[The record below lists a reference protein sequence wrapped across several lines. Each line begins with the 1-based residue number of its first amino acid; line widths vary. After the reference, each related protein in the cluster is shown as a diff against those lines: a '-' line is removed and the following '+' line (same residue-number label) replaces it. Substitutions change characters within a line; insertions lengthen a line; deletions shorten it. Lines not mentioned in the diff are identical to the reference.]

1 MDKKFD
7 IIIYGATGFTGS
19 LGAKY
24 MDKYSNEFKW
34 AIAGRDSNK
43 LEKLQNEIP
52 GKPEIVIADANDE
65 QALLKLTAST
75 KVVASYAGP
84 FNKYSNLLVK
94 ACVETGTHYV
104 DITGEAI
111 WVRDLIDNY
120 HQRCIDNKIKIIPA
134 CGYDSI
140 PSDLGTYFTAKQ
152 VNEPLKS
159 IFAYHN
165 MSGGVSGGTIESA
178 FTMRDFKSK
187 HKMGH
192 PFLLN
197 PEGSYSKNQK
207 LLSKDY
213 FAIKKNKKLN
223 KWIIPFVMAI
233 TNTRPVRRSA
243 ALMEAKQQS
252 YGPDFVYNE
261 FQMVNKYS
269 VALITT
275 VSLAV
280 LGMIIVSPFR
290 NFLRKFFPKPGTGPN
305 EKTRNNGWYEA
316 LFVAKTT
323 KNQEYV
329 YRMYG
334 KGDPGYK
341 STSMFLVES
350 AISLLNNSD
359 IGEYGVLTPATGLG
373 DDLIIR
379 LKDQGVL
386 FEGPINR

>member
-52 GKPEIVIADANDE
+52 GKPEIIIADANDE

-213 FAIKKNKKLN
+213 FSIKKNKKLN
-223 KWIIPFVMAI
+223 KWVIPFVMAI

>member
-197 PEGSYSKNQK
+197 PEGSYSKNQR

-213 FAIKKNKKLN
+213 FSIKKNKKLN
-223 KWIIPFVMAI
+223 KWVIPFVMAI

>member
-34 AIAGRDSNK
+34 AIAGRNSNK

-52 GKPEIVIADANDE
+52 GKPEIIIADANDE

-197 PEGSYSKNQK
+197 PEGSYSKNQR

-213 FAIKKNKKLN
+213 FSIKKNKKLN
-223 KWIIPFVMAI
+223 KWVIPFVMAI

-359 IGEYGVLTPATGLG
+359 NGEYGVLTPATGLG

>member
-52 GKPEIVIADANDE
+52 GKPEIIIADANDE

-120 HQRCIDNKIKIIPA
+120 HQRCIDNRIKIIPA

-213 FAIKKNKKLN
+213 FSIKKNKKLD
-223 KWIIPFVMAI
+223 KWVIPFVMAI

>member
-24 MDKYSNEFKW
+24 MDKYSNGFKW

-152 VNEPLKS
+152 INEPLKS

-213 FAIKKNKKLN
+213 FSIKKNKKLN
-223 KWIIPFVMAI
+223 KWVIPFVMAI

>member
-1 MDKKFD
+1 MNKKFD

-213 FAIKKNKKLN
+213 FSIKKNKKLD
-223 KWIIPFVMAI
+223 KWVIPFVMAI

>member
-1 MDKKFD
+1 MEKKFD
-7 IIIYGATGFTGS
+7 IVIYGATGFTGT

-24 MDKYSNEFKW
+24 MDKYSSEIKW
-34 AIAGRDSNK
+34 AISGRNI
-43 LEKLQNEIP
+43 EKLKKLQSEISS
-52 GKPEIVIADANDE
+52 KPEIIVANGDDE
-65 QALLKLTAST
+65 EALLNLTKIT

-94 ACVETGTHYV
+94 SCVKTKTHYV

-111 WVRDLIDNY
+111 WVRDLIDAY
-120 HQRCIDNKIKIIPA
+120 HQECIDNKIKIIPA

-140 PSDLGTYFTAKQ
+140 PSDLGTYYTAKQ
-152 VNEPLKS
+152 INEPLKS
-159 IFAYHN
+159 IFAYH
-165 MSGGVSGGTIESA
+165 SLAGGVSGGTIESA
-178 FTMRDFKSK
+178 FTMRDYKSNY
-187 HKMGH
+187 KMGH

-197 PEGSYSKNQK
+197 PKDSYSHQQK

-223 KWIIPFVMAI
+223 KWVVPFVMAI

-243 ALMEAKQQS
+243 ALMEARQES
-252 YGPDFVYNE
+252 YGPDFIYNE
-261 FQMVNKYS
+261 FQIVNKLS
-269 VALITT
+269 TAIITT

-280 LGMIIVSPFR
+280 LGMIIVSPLKK
-290 NFLRKFFPKPGTGPN
+290 FLRRFFPKPGTGPN

-316 LFVAKTT
+316 LFVAKTA

-341 STSMFLVES
+341 STAMFLIES
-350 AISLLNNSD
+350 AISLVKNSD
-359 IGEYGVLTPATGLG
+359 NGDFGVLTPATGLG
-373 DDLIIR
+373 EDLVNR
-379 LKDQGVL
+379 LKDQGVI
-386 FEGPINR
+386 FEGPINK

>member
-24 MDKYSNEFKW
+24 MDKYSGEFKW
-34 AIAGRDSNK
+34 AIAGRDSSK
-43 LEKLQNEIP
+43 LEKLQTEIP
-52 GKPEIVIADANDE
+52 GKPEIIIADANDE

-152 VNEPLKS
+152 INEPLKS

-213 FAIKKNKKLN
+213 FSIKKNKKLN
-223 KWIIPFVMAI
+223 KWVIPFVMAI

>member
-213 FAIKKNKKLN
+213 FSIKKNKKLN
-223 KWIIPFVMAI
+223 KWVIPFVMAI

-359 IGEYGVLTPATGLG
+359 NGEYGVLTPATGLG

>member
-1 MDKKFD
+1 MNKKFD

-213 FAIKKNKKLN
+213 FSIKKNKKLN
-223 KWIIPFVMAI
+223 KWVIPFVMAI

-329 YRMYG
+329 YRIYG

-350 AISLLNNSD
+350 AISLLNNSE

>member
-213 FAIKKNKKLN
+213 FSIKKNKKLN
-223 KWIIPFVMAI
+223 KWVIPFVMAI

>member
-52 GKPEIVIADANDE
+52 GKPEIAIADANDE

-213 FAIKKNKKLN
+213 FSIKKNKKLN
-223 KWIIPFVMAI
+223 KWVIPFVMAI

>member
-34 AIAGRDSNK
+34 AIAGRNSNK

-52 GKPEIVIADANDE
+52 GKPEIIIADANDE

-197 PEGSYSKNQK
+197 PEGSYSENQK

-213 FAIKKNKKLN
+213 FSIKKNKKLN
-223 KWIIPFVMAI
+223 KWVIPFVMAI

>member
-120 HQRCIDNKIKIIPA
+120 HQRCIDNRIKIIPA

-213 FAIKKNKKLN
+213 FSIKKNKKLD
-223 KWIIPFVMAI
+223 KWVIPFVMAI

-329 YRMYG
+329 YRIYG

>member
-213 FAIKKNKKLN
+213 FSIKKNKKLN
-223 KWIIPFVMAI
+223 KWVIPFVMAI

-243 ALMEAKQQS
+243 ALMEARQQS

>member
-34 AIAGRDSNK
+34 AIAGRNSNK

-213 FAIKKNKKLN
+213 FSIKKNKKLN
-223 KWIIPFVMAI
+223 KWVIPFVMAI

-359 IGEYGVLTPATGLG
+359 NGEYGVLTPATGLG

>member
-213 FAIKKNKKLN
+213 FSIKKNKKLN
-223 KWIIPFVMAI
+223 KWVIPFVMAI

-334 KGDPGYK
+334 NGDPGYK

>member
-120 HQRCIDNKIKIIPA
+120 HQHCIDNKIKIIPA

-213 FAIKKNKKLN
+213 FSIKKNKKLN
-223 KWIIPFVMAI
+223 KWVIPFVMAI

>member
-213 FAIKKNKKLN
+213 FSIKKNKKLD
-223 KWIIPFVMAI
+223 KWVIPFVMAI

-350 AISLLNNSD
+350 AISLLNNSE

>member
-34 AIAGRDSNK
+34 AIAGRDSSK
-43 LEKLQNEIP
+43 LEKLQTEIP
-52 GKPEIVIADANDE
+52 GKPEIIIADANDE

-213 FAIKKNKKLN
+213 FSIKKNKKLN
-223 KWIIPFVMAI
+223 KWVIPFVMAI

-350 AISLLNNSD
+350 AISLLNNSE

>member
-213 FAIKKNKKLN
+213 FSIKKNKKLN
-223 KWIIPFVMAI
+223 KWVIPFVMAI

-359 IGEYGVLTPATGLG
+359 IGECGVLTPATGLG

>member
-65 QALLKLTAST
+65 QALIKLTAST

-213 FAIKKNKKLN
+213 FSIKKNKKLN
-223 KWIIPFVMAI
+223 KWVIPFVMAI

>member
-34 AIAGRDSNK
+34 AIAGRNSNK
-43 LEKLQNEIP
+43 LEKLQNEIT

-213 FAIKKNKKLN
+213 FSIKKNKKLN
-223 KWIIPFVMAI
+223 KWVIPFVMAI

>member
-52 GKPEIVIADANDE
+52 GKPEIVIADANNE
-65 QALLKLTAST
+65 QALIKLTAST

-213 FAIKKNKKLN
+213 FSIKKNKKLN
-223 KWIIPFVMAI
+223 KWVIPFVMAI

>member
-1 MDKKFD
+1 MDRKFD

-213 FAIKKNKKLN
+213 FSIKKNKKLN
-223 KWIIPFVMAI
+223 KWVIPFVMAI

>member
-213 FAIKKNKKLN
+213 FSIKKNKKLN
-223 KWIIPFVMAI
+223 KWVIPFVMAI

-329 YRMYG
+329 YRIYG